1 MLSKIPFKNM
11 RKIFTFVLLFLA
23 IISFSQIIKGKVIS
37 SEDSSAVSFAK
48 VGIENLPVGT
58 LTSNNGDF
66 LIDVTEVDKKHRIKI
81 EAAGYNIF
89 VKEISDIL
97 KEAPEQ
103 ILLMPKII
111 NIAEVSIVGKNY
123 KEEKI
128 GSNSKNKRPNIRFA
142 SGNSEFV
149 KNKST
154 DRQPRTFQYP
164 EIAILIDVKKR
175 SKITKI
181 NMNFAKFELQNS
193 VLSRFIIYSE
203 KNGFPDQI
211 INSDDLTFTLE
222 KSNIKS
228 NVFTLDV
235 TNKNMWVDGK
245 IFVSYQILDP
255 TFNGEF
261 RISTGFFGTGM
272 LRMFVEQW
280 KKLSTGIAP
289 AINVD
294 VRMEQ

>member
-1 MLSKIPFKNM
+1 M
-11 RKIFTFVLLFLA
+11 RKTFTFALLFLG
-23 IISFSQIIKGKVIS
+23 IISFSQIINGKVIS
-37 SEDSSAVSFAK
+37 SGDSSTVSFAK
-48 VGIENLPVGT
+48 VGIENLPIGT
-58 LTSNNGDF
+58 LTNNNGDF
-66 LIDVTEVDKKHRIKI
+66 SIDVTAVDKKHRIKI

-103 ILLMPKII
+103 ILLVPKII
-111 NIAEVSIVGKNY
+111 NIAEVSIVGKKY

-128 GSNSKNKRPNIRFA
+128 GSNSKNKRPNILFA

-149 KNKST
+149 KNKSI
-154 DRQPRTFQYP
+154 DKQPRTFQYP
-164 EIAILIDVKKR
+164 EIAILIDAKKR

-235 TNKNMWVDGK
+235 TNKNIWVDRK
-245 IFVSYQILDP
+245 IFVSYQILEP
-255 TFNGEF
+255 TFNGDF
-261 RISTGFFGTGM
+261 RISTGFFGTGR

-294 VRMEQ
+294 VRREQ

>member
-1 MLSKIPFKNM
+1 M
-11 RKIFTFVLLFLA
+11 RKTFTFILLLLG

-48 VGIENLPVGT
+48 VGIENLPIGT
-58 LTSNNGDF
+58 LTNNNGDF
-66 LIDVTEVDKKHRIKI
+66 SIDVTEVDKKHRIKI

-89 VKEISDIL
+89 VNEISAIL
-97 KEAPEQ
+97 TKAPEQ
-103 ILLMPKII
+103 ILLIPKII

-142 SGNSEFV
+142 SDNSEFV

-154 DRQPRTFQYP
+154 DKQPRTFQYP
-164 EIAILIDVKKR
+164 EIAILIDAKKR

-211 INSDDLTFTLE
+211 INADDLTFTLE
-222 KSNIKS
+222 KSKIKS
-228 NVFTLDV
+228 NIFTLDV
-235 TNKNMWVDGK
+235 TNKNIWIDGK
-245 IFVSYQILDP
+245 TFVSYQILDP

-280 KKLSTGIAP
+280 KKLSSGIAP